1 MSKLL
6 VVFGA
11 TGSQGGSLIKY
22 VLKDATLCKK
32 YRLRGVTR
40 NVSKPAAA
48 ELAAKGVEMV
58 EANSNVPSSLTAA
71 VQGAYAV
78 FGVTD
83 SSTPP
88 NLETQVW
95 DSKSPTTET
104 AQGKAIADAA
114 LAAGTTV
121 MIFSSLPS
129 ISKMS
134 NGEVTALPQFDSK
147 AVVEEYIRSLPF
159 PVSVFYLAG
168 WYMQNIWHEM
178 APQVQIQPD
187 GTAIYPLPWPG
198 TTKLPWID
206 ITDTGKYLAPAL
218 HNPQKYNGARLTA
231 ASALYSA
238 QEIVETWTRV
248 SGRTVRLPEP
258 EEYEEFMIGPF
269 QQSVLGGLLEY
280 GYFGPN
286 GEEDVDWMHGQLMKA
301 DRVTTWEEFLVREGP
316 WFVES

>member
-11 TGSQGGSLIKY
+11 TGAQGGSLIKY
-22 VLKDATLCKK
+22 VLEDATLSKK

-40 NVSKPAAA
+40 NASKPAAA

-58 EANSNVPSSLTAA
+58 EANTNAPSSLTAA
-71 VQGAYAV
+71 VQGAYAL

-83 SSTPP
+83 F
-88 NLETQVW
+88 W
-95 DSKSPTTET
+95 DSKSPSTEI

-114 LAAGTTV
+114 LAAGVTV

-134 NGEVTALPQFDSK
+134 NGEVTSLPQFDSK
-147 AVVEEYIRSLPF
+147 AVVEEYIRGLPF

-168 WYMQNIWHEM
+168 WYMQNIWHDM

-198 TTKLPWID
+198 STKLPWID

-231 ASALYSA
+231 ASAYYSA
-238 QEIVETWTRV
+238 QEIVETWSRV

-258 EEYEEFMIGPF
+258 EEYEKFMIGPF

-280 GYFGPN
+280 GYFGPS
-286 GEEDVDWMHGQLMKA
+286 GEEDVQWMHGQLCPG
-301 DRVTTWEEFLVREGP
+301 DEVTAWEEFLVREGP
-316 WFVES
+316 WFVEL